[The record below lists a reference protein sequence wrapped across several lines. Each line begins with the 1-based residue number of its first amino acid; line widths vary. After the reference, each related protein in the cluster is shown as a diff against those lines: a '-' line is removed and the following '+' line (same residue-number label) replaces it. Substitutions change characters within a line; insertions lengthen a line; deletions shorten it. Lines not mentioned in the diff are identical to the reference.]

1 MNQEHG
7 RSMIFSSLFNDDFL
21 TRPFVRQTVMCPW
34 FYLQAEVREGKE
46 FVCEMLMVSSFDSL
60 KDILEQQH
68 DSFRVRS
75 IQYVTPGFFNE
86 TGQWRMEP
94 LLEASEAIGQSGEKI
109 PILRV
114 AGRTYLQMDIS
125 TEIDFKNLKVLFT
138 YNRTDMTDFL

>member
-21 TRPFVRQTVMCPW
+21 ARPFVRQTVMCPW

-46 FVCEMLMVSSFDSL
+46 FMGEMLMVSSFDSL

-68 DSFRVRS
+68 DSFQVRS
-75 IQYVTPGFFNE
+75 IQYVTPGFVNK

-94 LLEASEAIGQSGEKI
+94 LLEASEAIGQGGEKI
-109 PILRV
+109 PILTV
-114 AGRTYLQMDIS
+114 AGRTYSHMDIS
-125 TEIDFKNLKVLFT
+125 AETDFTNVKVLFT
-138 YNRTDMTDFL
+138 HKTD

>member
-1 MNQEHG
+1 MNQDRG

-21 TRPFVRQTVMCPW
+21 ARPFIRQTVMCPW

-46 FVCEMLMVSSFDSL
+46 FLSEMLMVSSFDSL

-75 IQYVTPGFFNE
+75 IQYVTPGFVNK

-94 LLEASEAIGQSGEKI
+94 LLEASEAISQSGEKI
-109 PILRV
+109 PILTV
-114 AGRTYLQMDIS
+114 AGSTYSQMDIS
-125 TEIDFKNLKVLFT
+125 TEIDLTNVKVLFT
-138 YNRTDMTDFL
+138 HNTDRHD

>member
-21 TRPFVRQTVMCPW
+21 ARPFVRQAVMCPW

-46 FVCEMLMVSSFDSL
+46 FMGEMLMVSSFDSL

-68 DSFRVRS
+68 DSFQVRS
-75 IQYVTPGFFNE
+75 IQYVTPGFVNK

-94 LLEASEAIGQSGEKI
+94 LLEASEAIGQGGEKI
-109 PILRV
+109 PILTV
-114 AGRTYLQMDIS
+114 AGRTYSHMDIS
-125 TEIDFKNLKVLFT
+125 AETDFTSVKVLFT
-138 YNRTDMTDFL
+138 HKTD

>member
-21 TRPFVRQTVMCPW
+21 ARPFVRQTVMWPW

-46 FVCEMLMVSSFDSL
+46 FVGEMLMVSSFDSL

-75 IQYVTPGFFNE
+75 IQYVTPGFVNK
-86 TGQWRMEP
+86 TGHWRMEP
-94 LLEASEAIGQSGEKI
+94 LLEASEAVGQSGEKI
-109 PILRV
+109 PILTV
-114 AGRTYLQMDIS
+114 AGRTYSQMDIS
-125 TEIDFKNLKVLFT
+125 TEIDFTNVKVLFT
-138 YNRTDMTDFL
+138 HKTDGHD

>member
-1 MNQEHG
+1 MNQEQG

-21 TRPFVRQTVMCPW
+21 ARPFVRQTLMCPW

-46 FVCEMLMVSSFDSL
+46 FVGEMLMVPSFDSL

-75 IQYVTPGFFNE
+75 IQYVTPGFVNK

-94 LLEASEAIGQSGEKI
+94 LLEASEAISQSGEKI
-109 PILRV
+109 PILTV
-114 AGRTYLQMDIS
+114 AGSTYSQMDIS
-125 TEIDFKNLKVLFT
+125 TEIDLTNVKVLFT
-138 YNRTDMTDFL
+138 HNTDRHD

>member
-21 TRPFVRQTVMCPW
+21 ARPFVRQTVMCPW

-46 FVCEMLMVSSFDSL
+46 FVGEMLMVSSFDSL

-75 IQYVTPGFFNE
+75 IQYVTPGVVNK
-86 TGQWRMEP
+86 TGHWCMEP
-94 LLEASEAIGQSGEKI
+94 LLEASEAVGQSGEKI
-109 PILRV
+109 PILTV
-114 AGRTYLQMDIS
+114 AGRTYSQMDIS
-125 TEIDFKNLKVLFT
+125 TEIDFTNVKVLFT
-138 YNRTDMTDFL
+138 HETDRHD